1 MNKIKFA
8 HISRTIDS
16 RTGIH
21 YLDGVDEDGIHW
33 MAEMRTDVEPWITY
47 SVFWRKDPQPPS
59 LRRSN

>member
-1 MNKIKFA
+1 MNQIKFT
-8 HISRTIDS
+8 HISRTIDP

-33 MAEMRTDVEPWITY
+33 MAEMRTDVERWITY
-47 SVFWRKDPQPPS
+47 SEFWRADPQQPS